1 MEIDDALYHQLT
13 EKLAW
18 LEHEYYTMESTHRD
32 LSARVVI
39 AMQLMGQE
47 NEICLNAL
55 QEILEVKTGVL
66 TIAAEAVKRIEHL
79 RQQRP

>member
-1 MEIDDALYHQLT
+1 MEIDDALYQQLT
-13 EKLAW
+13 EKIAW
-18 LEHEYYTMESTHRD
+18 LEHEYYTMESAQRD
-32 LSARVVI
+32 LSARIV
-39 AMQLMGQE
+39 ATMQCIGKE

-66 TIAAEAVKRIEHL
+66 TIAAEAVKRIEYL

>member
-1 MEIDDALYHQLT
+1 MLDDELFRQLT

-18 LEHEYYTMESTHRD
+18 LEHEYYTMESTHRE
-32 LSARVVI
+32 LSARVVE
-39 AMQLMGQE
+39 AMTLMGKE

-66 TIAAEAVKRIEHL
+66 TIADEAVKQIEDL
-79 RQQRP
+79 RRQQS